1 MELQAWCL
9 LVGLL
14 CPDMYWGCT
23 ACPSPT
29 RPWHWA
35 RGCSWEL
42 LSVQPMEIWPW
53 TPWQQKSCAQMGLS
67 GDGLVQDHPS
77 FSGRACAQ
85 VAVFS
90 HVTACS
96 WWNLQRQNALQ
107 KSNPW
112 CSCTEEFISVLQIK
126 LEIVYGFFDD
136 NSLKAVH
143 NNLENQENIEEAE
156 GAPGWIIW
164 VSTSAV

>member
-1 MELQAWCL
+1 
-9 LVGLL
+9 
-14 CPDMYWGCT
+14 
-23 ACPSPT
+23 
-29 RPWHWA
+29 
-35 RGCSWEL
+35 
-42 LSVQPMEIWPW
+42 
-53 TPWQQKSCAQMGLS
+53 MGLS